1 MPTSLTCLSLQF
13 ESNVDLELIIRRV
26 LLQIKENDNFL
37 MEIYLSCVE
46 PEYDRLKKLKQIID
60 LEHLL
65 KDYVISRQ
73 FNVFHIRWN

>member
-1 MPTSLTCLSLQF
+1 VPTSLTCLSLQF